1 MGSLDGKSIVI
12 TGSGR
17 GLGRAYAIA
26 SAAEGARVVINDV
39 DGEEADRVAAEISDQ
54 GGTVVASHH
63 CASDPSAAEAMVQL
77 CIDSFG
83 RIDGLVNNAA
93 YFVDGEPWEVTP
105 EETKWLVDSNILG
118 TLYCGIA
125 AMKPMKEQGS
135 GVIINVTSGAHLG
148 MMRMSLYAATK
159 GAVASLVYDWALELA
174 PHNIRVC
181 GFSPLGKTRMGRP
194 DPSMEDTERPEPWEV
209 APAIAYLLSD
219 LAAGLTGQILRA
231 DGKSLGLL
239 SVPSFDEPKVQ
250 GTDLTVGSVAAAV
263 NDHLRSV
270 VRTVGI
276 TEEDLRHVT
285 G

>member
-17 GLGRAYAIA
+17 GLGRAYAHA
-26 SAAEGARVVINDV
+26 CAAEGARVVVNDV
-39 DGEEADRVAAEISDQ
+39 DGEEADRVAAEIGDQ
-54 GGTVVASHH
+54 GGAAVVSHD
-63 CASDPSAAEAMVQL
+63 CVSDPSAAEAMVQL

-118 TLYCGIA
+118 TLYSGIA
-125 AMKPMKEQGS
+125 AMKPMKEQRS
-135 GVIINVTSGAHLG
+135 GVIVNITSGAHLG
-148 MMRMSLYAATK
+148 MKRMSLYAATK

-174 PHNIRVC
+174 RHNIRVC
-181 GFSPLGKTRMGRP
+181 GFSPIGKTRMGLA
-194 DPSMEDTERPEPWEV
+194 DPSMEDTERPETWEV
-209 APAIAYLLSD
+209 APVIAYLLSD
-219 LAAGLTGQILRA
+219 LAAGLTGQILRH
-231 DGKSLGLL
+231 DGKTLSLL
-239 SVPSFDEPKVQ
+239 SVPTFEEPKVL
-250 GTDLTVGSVAAAV
+250 GSDWTVKSVATAV
-263 NDHLRSV
+263 DDQLRSL
-270 VRTVGI
+270 VRVVGI